1 MENSTSWGNWVA
13 YVVIVLFLIFIVFL
27 MARTMM
33 LFSTLTFMPISR
45 VLRRVQRLFTRERM

>member
-1 MENSTSWGNWVA
+1 VENSSSWSNWVA

-33 LFSTLTFMPISR
+33 LFSTLTLMPISR
-45 VLRRVQRLFTRERM
+45 VMRRIQRLFVRDRS

>member
-1 MENSTSWGNWVA
+1 MA

-33 LFSTLTFMPISR
+33 LFSTLTLMPISR
-45 VLRRVQRLFTRERM
+45 VMRRIQRLFVRDRS

>member
-1 MENSTSWGNWVA
+1 VENSSSWGNWMA

-33 LFSTLTFMPISR
+33 LFSTLTLMPISR
-45 VLRRVQRLFTRERM
+45 VLRRIHRLFSRDRA

>member
-1 MENSTSWGNWVA
+1 VENSSSWTNWMA

-33 LFSTLTFMPISR
+33 LFSTLTLMPISR
-45 VLRRVQRLFTRERM
+45 VMRRIQRLFVRDRS

>member
-1 MENSTSWGNWVA
+1 MENSTSLGNWVA

-33 LFSTLTFMPISR
+33 LFSTLTYMPIAR
-45 VLRRVQRLFTRERM
+45 VFRRIQRLFVRDRT